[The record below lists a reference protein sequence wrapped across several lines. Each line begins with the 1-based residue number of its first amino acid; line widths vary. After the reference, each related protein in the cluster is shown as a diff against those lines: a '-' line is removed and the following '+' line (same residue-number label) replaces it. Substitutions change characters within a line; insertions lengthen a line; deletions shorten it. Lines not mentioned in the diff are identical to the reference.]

1 MSLRRTFEE
10 HVPSDTEAVF
20 TFRVLAGWQ
29 IDEARDKKKAQ
40 MLADMASMGEIK
52 MPELS
57 EEARLRAEVSAAAD
71 ILSAFDE
78 ETLVQ
83 HGVVGW
89 AGSVYSGEECNEA
102 NRHEID
108 ARTRT
113 WAAQRIAEESVIHE
127 GEANGSGPGSE
138 AMDGAKSPAALT
150 ASAPSSETPTE

>member
-10 HVPSDTEAVF
+10 ALPGDTEAVF

-29 IDEARDKKKAQ
+29 IDVARDKKKAQ

-52 MPELS
+52 MPDLS

-83 HGVVGW
+83 HGLVAW
-89 AGSVYSGEECNEA
+89 TGSVYSQVECNEA

-113 WAAQRIAEESVIHE
+113 WAARRIAEESVIHE
-127 GEANGSGPGSE
+127 GESNGSAPGLE
-138 AMDGAKSPAALT
+138 AGDGARSPAALT
-150 ASAPSSETPTE
+150 ASAPSSEKPAE

>member
-10 HVPSDTEAVF
+10 QVPSDTKATF
-20 TFRVLAGWQ
+20 TFMVLAGWQ

-52 MPELS
+52 MPEFS
-57 EEARLRAEVSAAAD
+57 EEARLRAEASAAAD

-83 HGVVGW
+83 HGIVAW
-89 AGSVYSGEECNEA
+89 TGSVYSGVECNEA
-102 NRHEID
+102 NRHEIN

-127 GEANGSGPGSE
+127 GERNGSALGTG
-138 AMDGAKSPAALT
+138 ARDGAKSPAALT
-150 ASAPSSETPTE
+150 ASAASLETPAE